1 MNSSLECLIYYLCR
15 LLHIESPMGGFV
27 IVLIFL
33 MIVLALFAAVCVAAC
48 RFFAT
53 SNNQASLIATQLNQE
68 AERRHQETVAA
79 LQDIAKAIREC
90 NEG

>member
-1 MNSSLECLIYYLCR
+1 MCDLQYFIDRLCR
-15 LLHIESPMGGFV
+15 LLHIESSMGGFV
-27 IVLIFL
+27 IVLVFL
-33 MIVLALFAAVCVAAC
+33 LIILALFAAVCVAAC
-48 RFFAT
+48 RFFAI

-90 NEG
+90 NEE

>member
-1 MNSSLECLIYYLCR
+1 MCDLQYFIDRLCR
-15 LLHIESPMGGFV
+15 LLNIESPMGGFV
-27 IVLIFL
+27 IVLVFSLI
-33 MIVLALFAAVCVAAC
+33 ILALFAAVCVSAC

-53 SNNQASLIATQLNQE
+53 ANNQITLIAAQLNQE

-90 NEG
+90 NEE